1 MIRIVVDTN
10 VVVSGALTD
19 EGLPA
24 SVLDLAANGKVLML
38 VSPDVLA
45 EYAEVLRRPRFK
57 LSPAHVNRVLS
68 VIGKTSEPVKPAR
81 RLSISRDEPDNRFY
95 ECAEAGKADFLITG
109 NTQHFPLH
117 HRGTRV
123 VTPRE
128 FIELIGFGLT
138 AGDPLPDSG

>member
-10 VVVSGALTD
+10 VVVSGALAD

-24 SVLDLAANGKVLML
+24 SILDLAANQKVLMV
-38 VSPDVLA
+38 VSPDILA

-57 LSPAHVNRVLS
+57 LSPACVNQALS
-68 VIGKTSEPVKPAR
+68 VIRKTSELVRPAR
-81 RLSISRDEPDNRFY
+81 RLSISRDESDNRFY

-109 NTQHFPLH
+109 NIQHFPLH
-117 HRGTRV
+117 HKGTRV

-128 FIELIGFGLT
+128 FIESMGEDI
-138 AGDPLPDSG
+138 AGSRR